1 MKKKLKFSVAEPRL
15 KENIEDLR
23 KHNQDLIILARQTT
37 KLDHQ
42 TRSNTL
48 LDPASRRDTKFEERR
63 MVHDA
68 SSRLYKALERACKL
82 HTEHLV
88 LLRLVSQQVDVQD
101 LRSTVVRFNLG
112 FTRHHGITSA
122 MLEPVWI
129 GVESIFNES
138 TKASGENSQHG
149 NQRQLAVKP
158 NSLKH
163 YASTSSTG
171 AKRIKISSVR
181 FSLPTQC
188 GSGSSDS
195 SLFGNLQ
202 DNPPLPDFCIQHDFC
217 HELEKCGRQTP
228 KTKYIGYFEKA
239 APCKHLVYFSPPT
252 LAGGS
257 DTVSLAE
264 IVSKISKG
272 AASNQLLQCKIFR
285 LAGQL
290 ASAVLQFHAT
300 SMLKKSWRSNDVVFF
315 GKGSESASITSP
327 HLQVHVVDSA
337 SRSDNLIAQQEKL
350 PKRDV
355 FIRNP
360 YLFNLGVV
368 LIELAYQAPI
378 SSLRQ
383 ESDLINS
390 QDDKHAD
397 FFAAIRLSETMAT
410 SLGPA
415 YAKMVRKCLWC
426 DFGEGVTDLGDPALQ
441 ASVYT
446 NIVCELDRLE
456 KGFAKLQLAD

>member
-1 MKKKLKFSVAEPRL
+1 VKKKLKFSIAEPRL
-15 KENIEDLR
+15 KENIEGLR
-23 KHNQDLIILARQTT
+23 RHNQDFITLAKQTT
-37 KLDHQ
+37 NLDYQ
-42 TRSNTL
+42 TRMNKSLNL
-48 LDPASRRDTKFEERR
+48 APRRDAKFEERK

-68 SSRLYKALERACKL
+68 SSRLYKALERACQL
-82 HTEHLV
+82 HTEHLI
-88 LLRLVSQQVDVQD
+88 LLRLGSQQVDVQD
-101 LRSTVVRFNLG
+101 IQSPVVRFNMG
-112 FTRHHGITSA
+112 FTHHHRILSA

-138 TKASGENSQHG
+138 AKTSEEYSEDE
-149 NQRQLAVKP
+149 NQRLPTVKT
-158 NSLKH
+158 NGLKH
-163 YASTSSTG
+163 CSSTSSVIS
-171 AKRIKISSVR
+171 KRTKLSSVR
-181 FSLPTQC
+181 FTLPAPC

-195 SLFGNLQ
+195 SLIGKSL

-217 HELEKCGRQTP
+217 HELEKCRRKSP

-239 APCKHLVYFSPPT
+239 GPCQHLVYFSPPT
-252 LAGGS
+252 STHGS

-264 IVSKISKG
+264 IVSTMSKAG
-272 AASNQLLQCKIFR
+272 ASDRFLQYKVLR

-300 SMLKKSWRSNDVVFF
+300 PMLKNSWRSHDVVFF
-315 GKGSESASITSP
+315 GQSSLSTSITLP
-327 HLQVHVVDSA
+327 HLQVRIGDSP
-337 SRSDNLIAQQEKL
+337 SSSNPPITRQEKP

-355 FIRNP
+355 FVRNP
-360 YLFNLGVV
+360 YLFNLGVI

-390 QDDKHAD
+390 QNGKHAD
-397 FFAAIRLSETMAT
+397 FFTAIRLSEIMAP

-415 YAKMVRKCLWC
+415 YAKVVRKCLWC

-446 NIVCELDRLE
+446 NIVCELERLE
-456 KGFAKLQLAD
+456 RGFAKLQLAD